1 MSKAITEQ
9 GQNKVNVVGKLSSVT
24 FRQGKFSDGR
34 EYESANMIVQVKQ
47 TYGGREE
54 TSDVPVSLF
63 ASRYTKNNTLN
74 PGYTQLQ
81 ELKNFNTIQN
91 VGVDEATTVRISGA
105 NLRENI
111 FPSRSGQII
120 NTWQISTSFIGST
133 ANMLDTA
140 SFVMDIFILDMK
152 PEEDRDGETTGRLL
166 IKGAVVQYNET
177 LDVLNFI
184 VEQPEAVEFIER
196 NWNMNDTVTI
206 KGRIRVKAVEA
217 AEPVKS
223 SWGEDVPE
231 STTRTVRELIITT
244 GDDSGKEE
252 DFAYDPADIKKLFNA
267 RKARIEQMQI
277 DAQNSSKKAAAPA
290 ASASPA
296 RRYSWN

>member
-111 FPSRSGQII
+111 FASRSGQII

-133 ANMLDTA
+133 VNMLDTA

-177 LDVLNFI
+177 LDVLNFV

-196 NWNMNDTVTI
+196 NWNMNDTVTV
-206 KGRIRVKAVEA
+206 KGRIRVTAVE

>member
-111 FPSRSGQII
+111 FASRSGQII

-133 ANMLDTA
+133 VNMLDTA

-196 NWNMNDTVTI
+196 NWNMNDTVTV
-206 KGRIRVKAVEA
+206 KGRIRVTAVE

-277 DAQNSSKKAAAPA
+277 DAQNSSKKAAAPT
-290 ASASPA
+290 ASAAPA